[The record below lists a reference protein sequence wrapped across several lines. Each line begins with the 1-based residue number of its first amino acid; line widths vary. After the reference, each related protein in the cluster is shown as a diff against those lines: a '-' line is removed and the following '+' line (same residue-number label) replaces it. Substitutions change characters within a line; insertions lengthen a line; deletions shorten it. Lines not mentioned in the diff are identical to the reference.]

1 MQPPH
6 PPLTAY
12 YAGEADRA
20 GWVRQ
25 LFDRTAVD
33 YDRIERAMAFGSG
46 PWYRHRALARAGL
59 AAGMRV
65 LDVGTGTGLT
75 AREAACLTG
84 PSGSVVG
91 IDPSAGM
98 MERAHLP
105 PGVRLVRGTAEAIP
119 SPAEAVDFISMGY
132 ALRHV
137 GDLHTVFHE
146 FFRVLAPGGRLCLL
160 EITSPDGRLSR
171 MLLKAY
177 LRGIVPGIARVLG
190 THRDMP
196 QLMRY
201 HWDTIEACAAPQ
213 AIEESLRV
221 AGFVQVFRHVELGI
235 FSEYL
240 ARKPS

>member
-1 MQPPH
+1 
-6 PPLTAY
+6 
-12 YAGEADRA
+12 
-20 GWVRQ
+20 
-25 LFDRTAVD
+25 
-33 YDRIERAMAFGSG
+33 
-46 PWYRHRALARAGL
+46 
-59 AAGMRV
+59 
-65 LDVGTGTGLT
+65 
-75 AREAACLTG
+75 
-84 PSGSVVG
+84 
-91 IDPSAGM
+91 
-98 MERAHLP
+98 
-105 PGVRLVRGTAEAIP
+105 
-119 SPAEAVDFISMGY
+119 
-132 ALRHV
+132 
-137 GDLHTVFHE
+137 
-146 FFRVLAPGGRLCLL
+146 LCLL